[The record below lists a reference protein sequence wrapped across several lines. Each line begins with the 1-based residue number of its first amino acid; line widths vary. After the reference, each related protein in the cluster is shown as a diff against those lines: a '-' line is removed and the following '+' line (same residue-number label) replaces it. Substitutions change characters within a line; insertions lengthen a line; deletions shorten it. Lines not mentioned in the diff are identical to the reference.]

1 MLAAGSVARFARL
14 FFETTL
20 AELLHCI
27 MGVLLKFRGQL
38 FMAALADCAGHV
50 FQLLLG
56 LRSARLGLLSSF
68 LSLKSRSEGQY

>member
-27 MGVLLKFRGQL
+27 VGVLLKLRGQL

-50 FQLLLG
+50 FQLLFG
-56 LRSARLGLLSSF
+56 LRGAPFGWGSAL
-68 LSLKSRSEGQY
+68 LSLKSRNEGQY